1 MNTEV
6 MPMAFIRRTVLC
18 CALLG
23 SQPSLSLPEN
33 FSAADTQSTEI
44 PFKLYN
50 ENLIVVKGS
59 VGPIGDVNIL
69 LDTGTSPTAVSTD
82 LATRLNLHGA
92 TEPLVSANGEIEV
105 DSAILPRMDVGML
118 HITSARVVVQ
128 DLSFMQRRL
137 GISIGAVAGVDLI
150 STGSFMIDYRKR
162 TIVFSPTEAPKKWVP
177 FETQK
182 PYLTVKAHLGGRELR
197 LLVDSA
203 TPGLLVF
210 ASRLGNQPA
219 DLEQLATG
227 QDAPMFTA
235 TGTMRAKWFHA
246 SQVRL
251 GMQSIGSQMILV
263 ADGDAGPEY
272 EFDGLLGLA
281 KTGFQKI
288 WFDFENGLF
297 GWT

>member
-1 MNTEV
+1 
-6 MPMAFIRRTVLC
+6 MAWIKKFVLC
-18 CALLG
+18 VALLG
-23 SQPSLSLPEN
+23 SGFGLSLPAC
-33 FSAADTQSTEI
+33 SWAADGQPTKI
-44 PFKLYN
+44 PLKLYN

-59 VGPIGDVNIL
+59 VGPIGGVNIL
-69 LDTGTSPTAVSTD
+69 LDTGTSPTAISKD
-82 LATRLNLHGA
+82 LATQLHLHGG
-92 TEPLVSANGEIEV
+92 TEPLVSANGEV
-105 DSAILPRMDVGML
+105 DVDTVILPRMEVGML
-118 HITSARVVVQ
+118 HITSVKVVVQ

-137 GISIGAVAGVDLI
+137 GISIGAVAGLDLI
-150 STGSFMIDYRKR
+150 STGSFMIDYRRR
-162 TIVFSPTEAPKKWVP
+162 TIVFSPTEAPREWVR

-203 TPGLLVF
+203 TPGLLLF
-210 ASRLGNQPA
+210 ASRLGSLPA
-219 DLEQLATG
+219 DLESIAKS

-235 TGTMRAKWFHA
+235 TGTMRARWFHA
-246 SQVRL
+246 SQVLL
-251 GMQSIGSQMILV
+251 GTQSIGSQRVLV
-263 ADGDAGPEY
+263 ADANPDPGY